1 MKPKLKDLQME
12 LPRMEFFRVC
22 TRPLLTLV
30 VILAGTFS
38 FLPSRTCAQCE
49 NSVCDGGSSQAAC
62 DGLGPFE
69 EKCEANLFEGYFAH
83 KKSLAERGFA
93 FQNNFTQFYMGN
105 TAGGDERE
113 FRYSGHGDYVMNTD
127 FGKLGIQEGLFLKVR
142 AEHRFGE
149 SLAGTTGA
157 LLPSN
162 LAADLPVSDQE
173 DLFITN
179 FLITQALSESFVLYA
194 GKMDTL
200 DGDINAF
207 AHGRGIHQFS
217 NVAFVGTPLALRTVP
232 YSTLGCGFAYLLDG
246 EPLLNFTVLNATDTA
261 STVGLGE
268 LFEEGVVLTSEL
280 RVPTNFLSLP
290 GHQLIGGSWSSREF
304 VSLGQD
310 PRIILP
316 NIPIAQ
322 QSGSWSLYWNMDQYL
337 ITDRA
342 NPKKGWGYF
351 ARAGLADPDTNP
363 LSYYLSAGLGG
374 SSPLANRQH
383 DTFGIGYYYAG
394 TSNEIGP
401 LLAAALG
408 SRIGDGQGVELFYN
422 TVLNPMLTITPDL
435 QVISQSRENIDTA
448 LVAGVRMNIAF

>member
-1 MKPKLKDLQME
+1 ME
-12 LPRMEFFRVC
+12 LFGVY
-22 TRPLLTLV
+22 TRQLLTL
-30 VILAGTFS
+30 ILNLTAAFS
-38 FLPSRTCAQCE
+38 FLQSPAFAQCE
-49 NSVCDGGSSQAAC
+49 NSVCDGENSQAAC

-69 EKCEANLFEGYFAH
+69 EKCEANLFESYFAH

-93 FQNNFTQFYMGN
+93 FQNNLTQFYMGN
-105 TAGGDERE
+105 TAGGVERE

-157 LLPSN
+157 ILPSN

-173 DLFITN
+173 GLYITN
-179 FLITQALSESFVLYA
+179 FLLTQALSESFVVYA

-200 DGDINAF
+200 DGDVNAF

-261 STVGLGE
+261 STIGLGE
-268 LFEEGVVLTSEL
+268 LFEEGAVLTSEL
-280 RVPTNFLSLP
+280 RVPTNFFSLP
-290 GHQLIGGSWSSREF
+290 GHQLIGGSWSSRDF

-374 SSPLANRQH
+374 SSPLANRGH

-394 TSNEIGP
+394 TSSEIGP

-408 SRIGDGQGVELFYN
+408 GRVGDGQGVEMFYN
-422 TVLNPMLTITPDL
+422 AALNSMFTITPDL

-448 LVAGVRMNIAF
+448 LVAGLRMNIAF